1 MSKLIGITGG
11 IGSGK
16 TTFANHL
23 VKLGYPVYF
32 ADKEAKRISESET
45 ITSQIVKQFGPSI
58 LVNGAI
64 DRAALAEMVFKD
76 PEALKM
82 LNQIIHPAVAKDF
95 KEWLKKNSTYPIVF
109 KEAAILFES
118 GSYKNCDAIITITAP
133 KEERIKRVTQRD
145 HLTPV
150 EIERRMDRQWSDKK
164 KIKLSN
170 YVIVNENLKIAIQE
184 LESILKKLNNSHN

>member
-16 TTFANHL
+16 TTLANHL

-32 ADKEAKRISESET
+32 ADKEAKRISESES
-45 ITSQIVKQFGPSI
+45 ITSQIVEQFGSSI

-64 DRAALAEMVFKD
+64 DRSELAEMVFKD
-76 PEALKM
+76 PEALKK

-95 KEWLKKNSTYPIVF
+95 QEWLNKNSAYPVVF

-133 KEERIKRVTQRD
+133 KEERIKRVAQRD
-145 HLTPV
+145 RLTPL
-150 EIERRMDRQWSDKK
+150 EIEHRMARQWSEEDK
-164 KIKLSN
+164 IRLSN
-170 YVIVNENLKIAIQE
+170 YVIVNENLEKAIQE
-184 LESILKKLNNSHN
+184 LESILKKLNNSQF

>member
-16 TTFANHL
+16 TTLANHL

-32 ADKEAKRISESET
+32 ADKEAKRISESEA
-45 ITSQIVKQFGPSI
+45 ITSQIVNQFGSFI

-76 PEALKM
+76 PKALKK

-95 KEWLKKNSTYPIVF
+95 QEWLDRNSTYPIVF

-118 GSYKNCDAIITITAP
+118 GSYKYCDAVITITAP
-133 KEERIKRVTQRD
+133 KEERIKRVAQRD
-145 HLTPV
+145 RLSTD
-150 EIERRMDRQWSDKK
+150 EIENRMARQWSDED

-170 YVIVNENLKIAIQE
+170 YVIVNENLEKAIQE
-184 LESILKKLNNSHN
+184 LESILKKLNNSHF